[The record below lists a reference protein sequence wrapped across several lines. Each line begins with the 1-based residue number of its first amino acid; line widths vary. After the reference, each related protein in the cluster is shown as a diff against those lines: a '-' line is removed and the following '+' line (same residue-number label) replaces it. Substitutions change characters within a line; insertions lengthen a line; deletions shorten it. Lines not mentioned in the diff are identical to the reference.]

1 MRWLS
6 SLAILMMLSLWC
18 TPQAFAVHDSRL
30 SPLADT
36 HLHALLPL
44 VQDVLNADS
53 EDNTDQPQ
61 TYLASSFLYPLY
73 GFHSAAKQHDNV
85 VNQPTFLSSLRPRAP
100 PFITS
105 H

>member
-6 SLAILMMLSLWC
+6 SLAILIMLSLWC

-36 HLHALLPL
+36 RLHALLPQL
-44 VQDVLNADS
+44 QDALNADN

-61 TYLASSFLYPLY
+61 TYLASSFRYPLPHY
-73 GFHSAAKQHDNV
+73 RVNAKQHDNV
-85 VNQPTFLSSLRPRAP
+85 VSQASFLSHVRPRAP
-100 PFITS
+100 PLFTS

>member
-36 HLHALLPL
+36 SLHAVLPLLPET
-44 VQDVLNADS
+44 VNTDS

-61 TYLASSFLYPLY
+61 TYLASSFRYLLPRYRVD
-73 GFHSAAKQHDNV
+73 AKQHDNV
-85 VNQPTFLSSLRPRAP
+85 VSQASFLSNVRPRAP
-100 PFITS
+100 PLFTS

>member
-36 HLHALLPL
+36 SLHAVLPVL
-44 VQDVLNADS
+44 HDGLNADS
-53 EDNTDQPQ
+53 EDSTDQPGGYIVS
-61 TYLASSFLYPLY
+61 TPVAPPARY
-73 GFHSAAKQHDNV
+73 SAVVKQYHADAR
-85 VNQPTFLSSLRPRAP
+85 PSHFLSNLKPRAP
-100 PFITS
+100 PFPALI
-105 H
+105 